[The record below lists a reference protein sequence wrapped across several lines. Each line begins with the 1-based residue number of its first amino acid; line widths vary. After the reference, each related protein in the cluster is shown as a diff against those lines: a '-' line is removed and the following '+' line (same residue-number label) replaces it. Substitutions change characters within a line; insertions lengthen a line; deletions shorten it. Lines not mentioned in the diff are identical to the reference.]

1 MTYNVLYNLTMLL
14 VFYIGFVAGSVLFEI
29 VFTGYFIFLFITIL
43 AAMLFGTDKDY
54 KSIYRDVKKRT
65 QLPLYKKLIINI
77 VFISVNIYMF
87 GVLFFNGY
95 YFPLLIMILTYL
107 LVLKLHEIGKRLCL
121 CGGDGG
127 DDCGDWFYFFSKV
140 FMKSFTSSPSV
151 GYLSSDFSTIIRTAL

>member
-127 DDCGDWFYFFSKV
+127 DDCGD
-140 FMKSFTSSPSV
+140 
-151 GYLSSDFSTIIRTAL
+151 